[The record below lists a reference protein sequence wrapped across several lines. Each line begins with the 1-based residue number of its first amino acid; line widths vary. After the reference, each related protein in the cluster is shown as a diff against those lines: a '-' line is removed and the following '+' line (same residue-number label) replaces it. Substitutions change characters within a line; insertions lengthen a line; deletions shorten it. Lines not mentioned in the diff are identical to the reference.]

1 MMLGVILLAGVT
13 VLPSSGTELR
23 LEPILAAFREPVL
36 EGVKPDARVFRFI
49 YLPPF
54 SSMRRFMV
62 RVCPGGGFHFVSMEN
77 EGVKVAEWLRARGI
91 TAFVLKYRVLQ
102 TTPEHMGRVVAESV
116 KHIDEEMAPVFPL
129 AMADARTALGY
140 VRGHAIEFGILP
152 TRL

>member
-77 EGVKVAEWLRARGI
+77 EAGKVAEWRLARGS
-91 TAFVLKYRVLQ
+91 TAVRLKYRALQ
-102 TTPEHMGRVVAESV
+102 TAPAHLGRDVA
-116 KHIDEEMAPVFPL
+116 
-129 AMADARTALGY
+129 
-140 VRGHAIEFGILP
+140 
-152 TRL
+152 